1 MTRNKY
7 GRGCNRGAVKQVIEE
22 KKTLSKVSKE
32 LRITP
37 TMLSKWIYEFKELGD
52 SAFTGN
58 GNKIKS
64 KDFEVELLK
73 RKLKESEEENEIL
86 KKFLAFSKKIQ
97 K

>member
-7 GRGCNRGAVKQVIEE
+7 SRDFKIGAVKQVIEE
-22 KKTLSKVSKE
+22 KKILSKVSKE

-37 TMLSKWIYEFKELGD
+37 TMLSKWVYEFKEFGD

-86 KKFLAFSKKIQ
+86 KKAATYFAKNQ

>member
-7 GRGCNRGAVKQVIEE
+7 SRDFKIGAVKQVIEE
-22 KKTLSKVSKE
+22 KKILSKVSKE

-37 TMLSKWIYEFKELGD
+37 TMLSKWVYEFKKLGD
-52 SAFTGN
+52 SACTGN

>member
-7 GRGCNRGAVKQVIEE
+7 SRDFKIGAVKQVIEE

-37 TMLSKWIYEFKELGD
+37 TMLSKWIYEFKELGY

-86 KKFLAFSKKIQ
+86 KKFLTCSKKRQ

>member
-7 GRGCNRGAVKQVIEE
+7 SRDFKIGAVKQVIEE
-22 KKTLSKVSKE
+22 KKILSKVSKE

-37 TMLSKWIYEFKELGD
+37 TMLSKWVYEFKEFGD

-73 RKLKESEEENEIL
+73 RKLKESEEKNEIL
-86 KKFLAFSKKIQ
+86 KKFLTFSKKIQ

>member
-7 GRGCNRGAVKQVIEE
+7 SRDFKIGAVKQVIEE
-22 KKTLSKVSKE
+22 KKILSKVSKE

-37 TMLSKWIYEFKELGD
+37 TMLSKWVYEFKEFGD

-86 KKFLAFSKKIQ
+86 KKFLTFSKKIQ

>member
-7 GRGCNRGAVKQVIEE
+7 SRDFKIGAVKQVIEE
-22 KKTLSKVSKE
+22 KKILSKVSKE

-37 TMLSKWIYEFKELGD
+37 TMLSKWVYEFKEFGD

-64 KDFEVELLK
+64 KDFEVV
-73 RKLKESEEENEIL
+73 
-86 KKFLAFSKKIQ
+86 
-97 K
+97 

>member
-1 MTRNKY
+1 MRFQ
-7 GRGCNRGAVKQVIEE
+7 NRSSKTGYRRE
-22 KKTLSKVSKE
+22 KTLSKVSKE

-86 KKFLAFSKKIQ
+86 KKFLTFSKKIQ

>member
-7 GRGCNRGAVKQVIEE
+7 SRDFKIGAVKQVIEE
-22 KKTLSKVSKE
+22 KKILSKVSKE

-37 TMLSKWIYEFKELGD
+37 TMLSKWVYEFKEFGD

-64 KDFEVELLK
+64 KDFEAELLK

-86 KKFLAFSKKIQ
+86 KKFLTFSKKIQ

>member
-1 MTRNKY
+1 M
-7 GRGCNRGAVKQVIEE
+7 IEE
-22 KKTLSKVSKE
+22 KKILSKVSKE

-37 TMLSKWIYEFKELGD
+37 TMLSKWVYEFKEFGD

-86 KKFLAFSKKIQ
+86 KKFLTFSKKIQ

>member
-7 GRGCNRGAVKQVIEE
+7 SRDFKIGAVKQVIEE
-22 KKTLSKVSKE
+22 KKILSKVSKE

-58 GNKIKS
+58 CNKIKS

>member
-7 GRGCNRGAVKQVIEE
+7 SRDFKIGAVKQVIEE
-22 KKTLSKVSKE
+22 KKILSKVSKE

-37 TMLSKWIYEFKELGD
+37 TMLSKRVYEFKEFGD

>member
-1 MTRNKY
+1 MRRNKY
-7 GRGCNRGAVKQVIEE
+7 SRDFKIGAVKQVIEE
-22 KKTLSKVSKE
+22 KKILSKVSKE

-37 TMLSKWIYEFKELGD
+37 TMLSKWVYEFKELGD

-86 KKFLAFSKKIQ
+86 KKFLTFSKKIQ

>member
-1 MTRNKY
+1 
-7 GRGCNRGAVKQVIEE
+7 
-22 KKTLSKVSKE
+22 
-32 LRITP
+32 
-37 TMLSKWIYEFKELGD
+37 MLSKWIYEFKVLGD

>member
-7 GRGCNRGAVKQVIEE
+7 SRDFKIGAVKQVIEE
-22 KKTLSKVSKE
+22 KKILSKVSKE

-37 TMLSKWIYEFKELGD
+37 TMLSKWVYEFKEFGD

>member
-7 GRGCNRGAVKQVIEE
+7 SRDFKIGAVKQVIEE
-22 KKTLSKVSKE
+22 KKILSKVSKE

-37 TMLSKWIYEFKELGD
+37 TMLSKWVYEFKEFGD

-86 KKFLAFSKKIQ
+86 KSF
-97 K
+97 

>member
-1 MTRNKY
+1 MRRNKY
-7 GRGCNRGAVKQVIEE
+7 SRDFKIGAVKQVIEE

-86 KKFLAFSKKIQ
+86 KKFLTFSKKIQ

>member
-1 MTRNKY
+1 MRRNKY
-7 GRGCNRGAVKQVIEE
+7 SRDFKIGAVKQVIEE

-64 KDFEVELLK
+64 KDFKVELLK
-73 RKLKESEEENEIL
+73 RKLKESEEKNEIL
-86 KKFLAFSKKIQ
+86 KKFLTFSKKIQ